1 MDRSKEII
9 EQLVIMQQEL
19 KALEKL
25 QESSI
30 DKNKL
35 DVIQSDISTLRV
47 KIKKLGK
54 ICLDSEECRIKLRTL
69 NLDVNLLLSPDG
81 ETTQLQNIVIP
92 GSYEQIDP
100 VGKLRQSNN
109 NLDMLTQSSQVDPVL
124 AEWKLSSRQSE
135 ANQEKIMQ
143 LQAAL
148 DNTRAASEQSQYETQ
163 TQLKNTISDLQ
174 ATEAAKNQAIQ
185 TEMRLES
192 QLANTEAQSLSVSGH
207 YAAYTAQLQ
216 QELDNVKLV
225 NDTLQSREIRLN
237 ESLKQFEK
245 SDQLL
250 QSQVRDLRDSYEEK
264 LRDLQEDYAQKV
276 SQGGQILSER
286 EQELMHDINRLKSAL
301 ESANTALERSNDTNR
316 TALIDLQSSERPC
329 GELAVELI
337 SLKERMSFTNRQML
351 TLQEERDNLISRK
364 AEFEVQYQRRL
375 AEGQAA
381 NTNQIQRLNK
391 ELQAKNQDIMQKQ
404 QEVTEMHNDLTN
416 LKAESENKISQLNMQ
431 LMQTIFELKQFQE
444 SQSQQTRMMQ
454 EKERMLNDR
463 SRSQTLDNE
472 FKLRQSEA
480 ELKRR
485 YDDIAKDLENKMR
498 YGAQARE
505 EQTRQLQSVRA
516 QQEAKAQDLQRRQA
530 QLDQSES
537 IYTSKMA
544 QYQRQTDQLNSA
556 ISQAETRANQLANL
570 EKDYRNRI
578 DQIRSTA
585 LIDREQANAE
595 IKSLK
600 QQLSNALQA
609 KSSLQAN
616 LTNCNSTRDGMILQ
630 MNQLTQDNNQLKNK
644 FLSLQAQFEQNQI
657 QHGILVEK
665 LRTENSKMASNLAL
679 ASSTIEQIPEIH
691 SHNLLLEQK
700 MKQIRDESQIKEK
713 ELNSSRE
720 NLTKVLAESS
730 FASQR
735 VQQLQ
740 EALMSCDTSKK
751 MLQTTVESSSEQI
764 RELQRLRLEL
774 ENSIQTNA
782 EDFEYILKDRSHEF
796 QRHQQQLKNK
806 ETNMMY
812 QIQELESKNSR
823 KENKIQQLQNQTHQ
837 IADSLSDQV
846 LFDAQSLKSLSN
858 AIPGNYS
865 QRPTGR
871 SNLIKK

>member
-9 EQLVIMQQEL
+9 EQLIIMQQEL

-35 DVIQSDISTLRV
+35 DVIQSDISKLRL

-54 ICLDSEECRIKLRTL
+54 ICLDSEECLAKLRTV
-69 NLDVNLLLSPDG
+69 NVDVQLLLSPDG
-81 ETTQLQNIVIP
+81 ESSFVNVVIP
-92 GSYEQIDP
+92 GTYEQIDP
-100 VGKLRQSNN
+100 LGKLRESNN
-109 NLDMLTQSSQVDPVL
+109 NLGLLAQSSQVDPVL
-124 AEWKLSSRQSE
+124 AEWQIASRQSE

-143 LQAAL
+143 LQVAL
-148 DNTRAASEQSQYETQ
+148 DNTRAASETAQYQ
-163 TQLKNTISDLQ
+163 TTAELKAATKALQ
-174 ATEAAKNQAIQ
+174 ETEAAKNSIIK
-185 TEMRLES
+185 TEAQLES
-192 QLANTEAQSLSVSGH
+192 QLANTEAQAMSVSGH

-216 QELDNVKLV
+216 QELDSVKAI

-276 SQGGQILSER
+276 QQGGQILSER

-337 SLKERMSFTNRQML
+337 SLKERMSFTNRQMF
-351 TLQEERDNLISRK
+351 TLQEERDNLIARK

-375 AEGQAA
+375 AEGQSA
-381 NTNQIQRLNK
+381 NTIQIQRLNK
-391 ELQAKNQDIMQKQ
+391 ELQGKNQDIMQKQ
-404 QEVTEMHNDLTN
+404 QEVTEMHNELTN

-444 SQSQQTRMMQ
+444 SQSQQARMMQ

-463 SRSQTLDNE
+463 ARSQTLDNE

-498 YGAQARE
+498 YGQQQRE
-505 EQTRQLQSVRA
+505 EQSRQLQSVRA

-530 QLDQSES
+530 QLDQSEA

-544 QYQRQTDQLNSA
+544 QYQRQTDQLNA
-556 ISQAETRANQLANL
+556 AMSQAESRANQLQNL
-570 EKDYRNRI
+570 EKDYRQRVEQLRN
-578 DQIRSTA
+578 TA
-585 LIDREQANAE
+585 SIDREQANAE

-600 QQLSNALQA
+600 QQLAKALEA

-616 LTNCNSTRDGMILQ
+616 LTNCSSVRDGMILQ
-630 MNQLTQDNNQLKNK
+630 MNQLTQDNNQIKNK
-644 FLSLQAQFEQNQI
+644 FLSLQAQFEQTVI

-665 LRTENSKMASNLAL
+665 LRTENSKMANNLAL
-679 ASSTIEQIPEIH
+679 TVSQLEEVPLVHQ
-691 SHNLLLEQK
+691 HNLQLEQK
-700 MKQIRDESQIKEK
+700 MKQIREESQMREK

-720 NLTKVLAESS
+720 NLTKVLAESN

-774 ENSIQTNA
+774 ENNLEVNA
-782 EDFEYILKDRSHEF
+782 ADFAYVLQDRNREA
-796 QRHQQQLKNK
+796 QRHEQRLKNK
-806 ETNMMY
+806 ETNMRY

-823 KENKIQQLQNQTHQ
+823 KEKKIADLQNQTHQ
-837 IADSLSDQV
+837 IATSLSDQA
-846 LFDAQSLKSLSN
+846 LYDAEALKSLSN
-858 AIPGNYS
+858 AIPGNYA

-871 SNLIKK
+871 STLIKK

>member
-1 MDRSKEII
+1 MDRAKEII
-9 EQLVIMQQEL
+9 EQLLIMQQEL

-25 QESSI
+25 EQSSI

-35 DVIQSDISTLRV
+35 DVIQSDIVTIRT
-47 KIKKLGK
+47 KIRKLGK
-54 ICLDSEECRIKLRTL
+54 ICLDSEECNKKLRTL
-69 NLDVNLLLSPDG
+69 NVDIHLLLSPNG
-81 ETTQLQNIVIP
+81 ESSLIPNVVIP
-92 GSYEQIDP
+92 GTYEQIDP
-100 VGKLRQSNN
+100 LGKLRESNN
-109 NLDMLTQSSQVDPVL
+109 NLDILTQSSQVDPVL
-124 AEWKLSSRQSE
+124 AQWQLSSRQSE
-135 ANQEKIMQ
+135 ANQEKIIQ

-148 DNTRAASEQSQYETQ
+148 DNALANSEQSQQ
-163 TQLKNTISDLQ
+163 DLQ
-174 ATEAAKNQAIQ
+174 MELKQTLNELRQTEAAKKEAVQAELQ
-185 TEMRLES
+185 LET
-192 QLANTEAQSLSVSGH
+192 QLANTEAQSMSVSGH

-216 QELDNVKLV
+216 QELDSVKAI
-225 NDTLQSREIRLN
+225 NDILQSREIRLN

-250 QSQVRDLRDSYEEK
+250 QSQIRDLRDSYEEK
-264 LRDLQEDYAQKV
+264 LINLQEDYAQKV
-276 SQGGQILSER
+276 KQGGQILSER
-286 EQELMHDINRLKSAL
+286 EQELMHDIKRLKSAL
-301 ESANTALERSNDTNR
+301 ESANIALERSNDTNR

-351 TLQEERDNLISRK
+351 TLQEERDNLIARK

-375 AEGQAA
+375 AEGQSA
-381 NTNQIQRLNK
+381 NTIQIQRLNK
-391 ELQAKNQDIMQKQ
+391 ELQGKNQDIMQKQ
-404 QEVTEMHNDLTN
+404 QEVTEMHNELTN

-463 SRSQTLDNE
+463 ARSQTLDNE

-498 YGAQARE
+498 YGAQQRE
-505 EQTRQLQSVRA
+505 EQTRQLQSVRS
-516 QQEAKAQDLQRRQA
+516 QQEAKSQDLLRRQA

-544 QYQRQTDQLNSA
+544 QYQRQTEQLNSA

-570 EKDYRNRI
+570 EKDYRQRVEGLRN
-578 DQIRSTA
+578 TA
-585 LIDREQANAE
+585 SLDREQANAE

-600 QQLSNALQA
+600 QQLSKALEA
-609 KSSLQAN
+609 RSLLQAN
-616 LTNCNSTRDGMILQ
+616 LTNCSSTRDGMILQ

-644 FLSLQAQFEQNQI
+644 FLSLQAQYEQMII

-665 LRTENSKMASNLAL
+665 LRSENTKMASNLAL
-679 ASSTIEQIPEIH
+679 TISQLEEVPLVHE
-691 SHNLLLEQK
+691 HNLQLEQK
-700 MKQIRDESQIKEK
+700 MKQIREETLLRER

-774 ENSIQTNA
+774 QNNLEVNA
-782 EDFEYILKDRSHEF
+782 ADFQYILQDRNREAFRHE
-796 QRHQQQLKNK
+796 QRLKNK

-837 IADSLSDQV
+837 IAESLSDQA
-846 LFDAQSLKSLSN
+846 LYDAQGMKSLSD
-858 AIPGNYS
+858 AIPSNYS
-865 QRPTGR
+865 VRPSGK